1 MQTRHCPAL
10 RFRPVSF
17 LGLFCA
23 LGLGWFALP
32 TSEVRA
38 QQEPPAKTSLPVLTR
53 AEQIRNLTPDQAG
66 FGYPVRL
73 RAVITYC
80 DLSQSDLFVEDATGS
95 IYVDP
100 SELKAV
106 LHAGQYVE
114 VEGTSSPGDFSS
126 EVTKP
131 RITILGE
138 APIPRPQK
146 ITAEGLMSGNH
157 DTRWVEVEGV
167 VRSVIDD
174 EGRLRLSLASGA
186 TSFDAYVLDH
196 PSAPPAL
203 VGAKIRL
210 RGVSSGVYTD
220 SDMYISAALMV
231 PSLTD
236 LYILEHGPADLFSL
250 PVRPIHFLLRSTPEG
265 AFNRPVRLQG
275 VVTLQRL
282 GQVLYVHD
290 GKNAVQVN
298 TRQMT
303 PLGIGDLIDVVGFP
317 ALGEYTP
324 ILAEAI
330 FRRIGAGRVP
340 PPVTT
345 TASLLLLGAQNG
357 ELVRISGRLIDHTIQ
372 SGQVSLELVEGELT
386 FKAEIADPKGRVA
399 LASFRNGS
407 YVQLTGICS
416 VEADYTRRP
425 HSLSILLRS
434 PEDIVV
440 LRSPSWWTLKRTLG
454 GVGVMAGLILAAL
467 AWVVLLRRRVGE
479 QTATIHEQLRREAAL
494 KERYQEL
501 FENANDVVFTCGLR
515 GHFTSLNKAGQRI
528 TGYSLPEAI
537 GKNLTQMVAPEY
549 SALAQQII
557 QRDGAQEGPAIH
569 ELEMVSKDGRRV
581 PLEVSIR
588 FICDEGFP
596 VAIQGIARDITER
609 KQSEQALR
617 DNQQRLDLALQSGQM
632 SAWDLDLVHD
642 AVIRSLHHDQIFGY
656 ATLQPAWSAEI
667 FFRHVVPGDRERVQH
682 AFEEAYISGLL
693 AFECRINR
701 TDGSLCWIAAK
712 GQVYRDPQ
720 GTPVRML
727 GVVADI
733 SERKRAEEAL
743 RESEEKHRTLFETMA
758 QGAVYQNAEGH
769 IISAN
774 RAAERLLGLTL
785 AEMLGRTS
793 MDPRWKAI
801 HEDGSDFPGDT
812 HAAMIA
818 LKTGKEVSHVV
829 MGVFHPGANEYAWIN
844 IHAVPQFRP
853 GETKPYQVYTTFD
866 DITARKRAEEALHE
880 SGERYRSLVEAAPDV
895 IYTVSAEDGSLT
907 SLNPAFETL
916 TGWLRAEW
924 LGKPLVG
931 IVHPDDLPVAVE
943 TLQKASRGETQPPY
957 ELRVLSKSGEYLVG
971 EFTSTPHVK
980 DGKVVGE
987 LGIAHDIT
995 ERKRAE
1001 EALRE
1006 SQEMFQKAFH
1016 ASPDTMVLHTL
1027 SEGRYIDVNESFLR
1041 LVGYRREELV
1051 GRTAMDL
1058 GLWWDLAQG
1067 NEYLRVLREQ
1077 GRVRDLE
1084 ICVRTKSGEARTLLL
1099 SAEVIEIAGQDCVVA
1114 IGKDISHRKLAE
1126 QERLHL
1132 EEQLRQAQKMEAVG
1146 RLAGGV
1152 AHDFNNILMVI
1163 NGYVQLVLRRLSPR
1177 HPLRQNLNEIRK
1189 AGERAASLTGQ
1200 LLAFSRRQF
1209 LVPRILDLNKVVA
1222 DTKEMLRRVI
1232 GEDVELVI
1240 RQGCKLAKVLADP
1253 GQIAQVLVNLAVNAR
1268 DAMPG
1273 GGRLT
1278 IETGNVDLREAETGD
1293 LPGAAPGPYVML
1305 AVSDTGVGMSKE
1317 LMEHMF
1323 EPFFTTRERGKGT
1336 GLGLSTVYGIVKQS
1350 GGYVRAQSEPGQGSA
1365 FRIYLPCARVGSGKP
1380 AARSGKARLAKGRE
1394 TVLVVE
1400 DELAVRQVVAATL
1413 RSCGYKVLEARSGE
1427 EGMRRLRRHEGPL
1440 HLLLTDL
1447 VMPRMN
1453 GRKVADS
1460 VRTLYPE
1467 VKVVF
1472 MSGYTDD
1479 ALLRHGVSDTQGSFL
1494 QKPFT
1499 METLTQEV
1507 REVLGE

>member
-1 MQTRHCPAL
+1 
-10 RFRPVSF
+10 
-17 LGLFCA
+17 
-23 LGLGWFALP
+23 
-32 TSEVRA
+32 
-38 QQEPPAKTSLPVLTR
+38 
-53 AEQIRNLTPDQAG
+53 
-66 FGYPVRL
+66 
-73 RAVITYC
+73 
-80 DLSQSDLFVEDATGS
+80 
-95 IYVDP
+95 
-100 SELKAV
+100 
-106 LHAGQYVE
+106 
-114 VEGTSSPGDFSS
+114 
-126 EVTKP
+126 
-131 RITILGE
+131 
-138 APIPRPQK
+138 
-146 ITAEGLMSGNH
+146 
-157 DTRWVEVEGV
+157 
-167 VRSVIDD
+167 
-174 EGRLRLSLASGA
+174 
-186 TSFDAYVLDH
+186 
-196 PSAPPAL
+196 
-203 VGAKIRL
+203 
-210 RGVSSGVYTD
+210 
-220 SDMYISAALMV
+220 
-231 PSLTD
+231 
-236 LYILEHGPADLFSL
+236 
-250 PVRPIHFLLRSTPEG
+250 
-265 AFNRPVRLQG
+265 
-275 VVTLQRL
+275 
-282 GQVLYVHD
+282 
-290 GKNAVQVN
+290 
-298 TRQMT
+298 
-303 PLGIGDLIDVVGFP
+303 
-317 ALGEYTP
+317 
-324 ILAEAI
+324 
-330 FRRIGAGRVP
+330 
-340 PPVTT
+340 
-345 TASLLLLGAQNG
+345 
-357 ELVRISGRLIDHTIQ
+357 
-372 SGQVSLELVEGELT
+372 
-386 FKAEIADPKGRVA
+386 
-399 LASFRNGS
+399 
-407 YVQLTGICS
+407 
-416 VEADYTRRP
+416 
-425 HSLSILLRS
+425 
-434 PEDIVV
+434 
-440 LRSPSWWTLKRTLG
+440 
-454 GVGVMAGLILAAL
+454 
-467 AWVVLLRRRVGE
+467 
-479 QTATIHEQLRREAAL
+479 
-494 KERYQEL
+494 
-501 FENANDVVFTCGLR
+501 
-515 GHFTSLNKAGQRI
+515 
-528 TGYSLPEAI
+528 
-537 GKNLTQMVAPEY
+537 
-549 SALAQQII
+549 
-557 QRDGAQEGPAIH
+557 
-569 ELEMVSKDGRRV
+569 
-581 PLEVSIR
+581 
-588 FICDEGFP
+588 
-596 VAIQGIARDITER
+596 
-609 KQSEQALR
+609 
-617 DNQQRLDLALQSGQM
+617 
-632 SAWDLDLVHD
+632 
-642 AVIRSLHHDQIFGY
+642 
-656 ATLQPAWSAEI
+656 
-667 FFRHVVPGDRERVQH
+667 
-682 AFEEAYISGLL
+682 
-693 AFECRINR
+693 
-701 TDGSLCWIAAK
+701 
-712 GQVYRDPQ
+712 
-720 GTPVRML
+720 
-727 GVVADI
+727 
-733 SERKRAEEAL
+733 
-743 RESEEKHRTLFETMA
+743 
-758 QGAVYQNAEGH
+758 
-769 IISAN
+769 
-774 RAAERLLGLTL
+774 
-785 AEMLGRTS
+785 
-793 MDPRWKAI
+793 
-801 HEDGSDFPGDT
+801 
-812 HAAMIA
+812 
-818 LKTGKEVSHVV
+818 

-1114 IGKDISHRKLAE
+1114 IGKDISERKQAE
-1126 QERLHL
+1126 QERTHL